1 MLVAYL
7 QDTSLSV
14 VVGKSGIPAAVDGCY
29 RLDGLRG
36 IIRDGVI
43 IDPEAFRSLV
53 EPFWKEHQ
61 LETKRVKVV
70 VETKRIAVH
79 TTEAPVFKKERDLR
93 AYMQRE
99 VQTQSR
105 FSDPCYE
112 YRTISTD
119 AATNTAR
126 MLITTADKSLVERIV
141 GTFKQIGVEISA
153 IATPYTSVISFTERM
168 RGDRTDDTVLFLTS
182 DHDHSVAVLFK
193 AGLYRYSSEQHLFTD
208 YGTPDFGGELLRSI
222 TGIEQFIQADHI
234 SERFDLICLLGLTGP
249 ASDVVE
255 AAIRSYDQTLR
266 IAEVREDEVFA
277 AAQPL
282 ASDDVVDILPAI
294 LGLGAFDNGTALVD
308 SYKTIT
314 GTGMTTSDKGDLIGA
329 LKVPVICALACIA
342 IMAGLLAW
350 NATTGGQA
358 DSIRNSLMTPDA
370 LKQISAYNT
379 AKSDNDLAAAT
390 QDSAARLAD
399 VQQSYPVPGSQLE
412 AAIDECASGL
422 VTWTPYGYSETTG
435 QYVIQ
440 ATAANNDNISTF
452 VERLGAKASESKTF
466 TVANSGYAYQETTTS
481 TPGRTQD
488 DWTLYVTLSLE
499 EGEGR

>member
-14 VVGKSGIPAAVDGCY
+14 VVGKPGVPAAIDGCY

-36 IIRDGVI
+36 IVRDGVI

-53 EPFWKEHQ
+53 EPFWKAHQ
-61 LETKRVKVV
+61 LETRRVKVV
-70 VETKRIAVH
+70 VETKRIAVR

-105 FSDPCYE
+105 FSDPYYE

-126 MLITTADKSLVERIV
+126 MLITMADKSLVERIV

-208 YGTPDFGGELLRSI
+208 YGTPDFGGELLRSV

-266 IAEVREDEVFA
+266 IAEVREDEVFT

-282 ASDDVVDILPAI
+282 TSDDVVDNLPAI
-294 LGLGAFDNGTALVD
+294 WGSGPSTTAPR
-308 SYKTIT
+308 S
-314 GTGMTTSDKGDLIGA
+314 
-329 LKVPVICALACIA
+329 
-342 IMAGLLAW
+342 
-350 NATTGGQA
+350 
-358 DSIRNSLMTPDA
+358 
-370 LKQISAYNT
+370 
-379 AKSDNDLAAAT
+379 
-390 QDSAARLAD
+390 
-399 VQQSYPVPGSQLE
+399 
-412 AAIDECASGL
+412 
-422 VTWTPYGYSETTG
+422 
-435 QYVIQ
+435 
-440 ATAANNDNISTF
+440 ST
-452 VERLGAKASESKTF
+452 
-466 TVANSGYAYQETTTS
+466 
-481 TPGRTQD
+481 RTRR
-488 DWTLYVTLSLE
+488 SPAPA
-499 EGEGR
+499 

>member
-14 VVGKSGIPAAVDGCY
+14 VVGKPGVPAMVDSCY

-36 IIRDGVI
+36 IVRDGVI
-43 IDPEAFRSLV
+43 IDPEAFKSLV

-61 LETKRVKVV
+61 LETKHVKVV
-70 VETKRIAVH
+70 VETKRVAVR
-79 TTEAPVFKKERDLR
+79 TTEVPVFKKDRDLS

-105 FSDPCYE
+105 FTDPCYE

-119 AATNTAR
+119 ASANTAR
-126 MLITTADKSLVERIV
+126 MLITTADKSLVERII
-141 GTFKQIGVEISA
+141 GTFGQIGVEVSA
-153 IATPYTSVISFTERM
+153 IATPYTSVISFTEKM
-168 RGDRTDDTVLFLTS
+168 RGDHTDDTVLFLTS
-182 DHDHSVAVLFK
+182 GRDHSVAILFK
-193 AGLYRYSSEQHLFTD
+193 EGTYRYSSEQHLFTD
-208 YGTPDFGGELLRSI
+208 YGTPDFGGELLRSV
-222 TGIEQFIQADHI
+222 TGIEQFIQAEHI
-234 SERFDLICLLGLTGP
+234 SERIDLICLLGLTGP
-249 ASDVVE
+249 ASDAVE
-255 AAIRSYDQTLR
+255 AAIRSYDQTLK

-277 AAQPL
+277 TSQSL
-282 ASDDVVDILPAI
+282 ISDDVVDILPAI
-294 LGLGAFDNGTALVD
+294 LGLGVFDNGAALVD

-329 LKVPVICALACIA
+329 LKVPVICALVCLV
-342 IMAGLLAW
+342 IMGGLLAW
-350 NATTGGQA
+350 NAVTGSQA
-358 DSIRNSLMTPDA
+358 DSVRNSLMTPDA

-379 AKSDNDLAAAT
+379 AKSDNDLAGAT

-412 AAIDECASGL
+412 ATIDECANGL

-435 QYVIQ
+435 EYVIQ
-440 ATAANNDNISTF
+440 ATASNNDNISTF
-452 VERLGAKASESKTF
+452 VERLGAKASETKAF
-466 TVANSGYAYQETTTS
+466 TVANSGYAYQQTTTS
-481 TPGRTQD
+481 TPGVTQG